1 MSILKPR
8 EPKQAAVA
16 DDETTGDFDAY
27 WNEQAYL
34 EIDRSAPA
42 LIGLIQRLV
51 KAGHTPDQIK
61 RRVLQTAPQR
71 WPQAVQVE
79 QAARWVARGQ
89 NGG

>member
-8 EPKQAAVA
+8 EPKQAAI
-16 DDETTGDFDAY
+16 DQDETTGDFDAY

-34 EIDRSAPA
+34 EIERSSLA
-42 LIGLIQRLV
+42 LIKLIERLV
-51 KAGHTPDQIK
+51 RAGHTPDQIK

-89 NGG
+89 GG

>member
-1 MSILKPR
+1 MAVFLKPK
-8 EPKQAAVA
+8 EPKQPTT
-16 DDETTGDFDAY
+16 DRDEVGDFDAY

-51 KAGHTPDQIK
+51 RAGHTPDQIK

-89 NGG
+89 G